1 MAFPCAAPLPVTWL
15 VSQSTGAP
23 HGRGLLAGLSAH
35 EEIALR
41 RIASFRRWEG
51 KRLSLKSPVE
61 LRVFFR
67 QIVFRHGFSVAVF
80 ERYVIETLATKHI

>member
-1 MAFPCAAPLPVTWL
+1 MLALHHFLAC
-15 VSQSTGAP
+15 VSEHGAP
-23 HGRGLLAGLSAH
+23 HGRGLLAELSPH